1 VKPLRRGGHNL
12 ARGRQAKL
20 KQPRLVVTAD

>member
-1 VKPLRRGGHNL
+1 MKPLGRGGHNL

-20 KQPRLVVTAD
+20 KSKHAGR